1 MRQRAKNFLKELET
15 IQETNSSVSNDEKF
29 SINLPE
35 IDIFAGG
42 TFEEHVF
49 CATTCASSISSPS
62 GSKSPES
69 YSA

>member
-1 MRQRAKNFLKELET
+1 M
-15 IQETNSSVSNDEKF
+15 KF

-42 TFEEHVF
+42 TFEGMFSAENH
-49 CATTCASSISSPS
+49 CASSISSPS